1 MMDPMGLTVA
11 DDMGQGCHN
20 SGMRVLGITV
30 RVNKWKST
38 ISLVVLDGESGD
50 DDSAAF
56 VVEQLSV
63 TGDDAAWA
71 AHVGNVATA
80 VRGHAKSMNP
90 DAVIVRRADQAPRGR
105 NSDGPKL
112 RLMIEG
118 GIVAAC
124 LDVTSDVRVLTGQE
138 CAKARG
144 ITKDDLDARAGGMA
158 SKIHAESAA
167 AALAAIA

>member
-1 MMDPMGLTVA
+1 
-11 DDMGQGCHN
+11 
-20 SGMRVLGITV
+20 MRVLGIAV
-30 RVNKWKST
+30 RVSKWKST
-38 ISLVVLDGESGD
+38 ISLVLLEEGSGED
-50 DDSAAF
+50 DPAAT
-56 VVEQLSV
+56 VVEQLTV

-71 AHVGNVATA
+71 AHVGNVAAA

-90 DAVIVRRADQAPRGR
+90 DAVIVRRADQAPRAR

-124 LDVTSDVRVLTGQE
+124 LDVTPNVRVLTGQE

-144 ITKDDLDARAGGMA
+144 ITKDDLDARAEGMA
-158 SKIHAESAA
+158 TKIHAESAA